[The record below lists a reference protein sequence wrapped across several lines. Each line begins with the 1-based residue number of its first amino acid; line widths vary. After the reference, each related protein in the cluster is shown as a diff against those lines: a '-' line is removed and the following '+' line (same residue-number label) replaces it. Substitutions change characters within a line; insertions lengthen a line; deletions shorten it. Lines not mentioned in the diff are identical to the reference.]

1 MQNAVITNAINSK
14 QATLSAGTGISL
26 ASNTVTNT
34 GVITVNGNSGTVT
47 VNDVKISA
55 TAPANPVQ

>member
-1 MQNAVITNAINSK
+1 MQNAVITNAINAK
-14 QATLSAGTGISL
+14 QDTLSSGTGISL
-26 ASNTVTNT
+26 ANNTVTNT
-34 GVITVNGNSGTVT
+34 GVITVNGNAGTVT